1 LGTHPFTY
9 GIHTFQEKN
18 IIQKSNDHNLIALD
32 LTKLKISMKKDWIIV
47 FLVTTMAIAFIAC
60 AGCTGSTAPLTSGE
74 SSKGSMAVS
83 PATQTIT
90 DGYNRTV
97 VIPANPDR
105 IVCSGSGCLRYISY
119 LGAQDRIIGV
129 DSIEKTKQAIE
140 GRAYALANPQYA
152 ALPLIGEYRGKDDP
166 EKIIG
171 IDPQVI
177 FKTASLTE
185 QPANAIAAA
194 DTLQNKT
201 AIPVVEMPYGDLAT
215 DKGRA
220 QAYGTLRMM
229 GTITGK
235 DARAEELIA
244 YIELTTAD
252 LKKRTKDIPE
262 SERKTA
268 YVGGVSYSGPHG
280 IISTEP
286 AYPPFAMV
294 NVKNIAGQAGTQH
307 ADVSKEMLVSADPA
321 FIFIDVGTTQIQG
334 GGAIVEL
341 KTNPAFAGLTAVKNK
356 HVYGILPYNFYST
369 NYESVLAD
377 AYFVGKTVY
386 PDRFADVDPA
396 VKADE
401 IYTMF
406 VGKPVFAELNGNYN
420 NTGFRQIAI

>member
-1 LGTHPFTY
+1 MKKTWM
-9 GIHTFQEKN
+9 
-18 IIQKSNDHNLIALD
+18 NLIVVATL
-32 LTKLKISMKKDWIIV
+32 IIAFAV
-47 FLVTTMAIAFIAC
+47 CTGCTSTTNTSPDATAGTSSASVTT
-60 AGCTGSTAPLTSGE
+60 
-74 SSKGSMAVS
+74 
-83 PATQTIT
+83 TIS
-90 DGYNRTV
+90 DGYGRTV
-97 VIPANPDR
+97 IIPANPDR

-119 LGAQDRIIGV
+119 LGVQDKIVGV
-129 DSIEKTKQAIE
+129 DSIEKTKQAVE
-140 GRAYALANPQYA
+140 GRAYALANPQFA

-215 DKGRA
+215 DTGKT
-220 QAYGTLRMM
+220 QAYGTLRQM
-229 GTITGK
+229 GALTGTS
-235 DARAEELIA
+235 ARAEELIA
-244 YIELTTAD
+244 YIDATTAD
-252 LKKRTKDIPE
+252 LKKRTQDIPE
-262 SERKTA
+262 SQQKTA

-294 NVKNIAGQAGTQH
+294 NVKNIAGQSGTQH
-307 ADVSKEMLVSADPA
+307 ADISKETLVSADPE
-321 FIFIDVGTTQIQG
+321 FIFIDVGTMQIPD

-341 KTNPAFAGLTAVKNK
+341 RTNPAFSSLSAVKNK
-356 HVYGILPYNFYST
+356 KVYGILPYNFYST

-401 IYTMF
+401 IYTKF
-406 VGKPVFAELNGNYN
+406 VGKPVFASLNANYN
-420 NTGFRQIAI
+420 STGFQPIKI